1 MTYYPHHSSLA
12 RRLLILDDEE
22 AVGRTLGFVAE
33 EIGFEVRA
41 FTRPA
46 EFFAA
51 LDAWQ
56 PTHIAI
62 DLVMPEMD
70 GIEAMRL
77 LAERGCQASI
87 IITSGVGSRVLDSAR
102 RTATEQGLREVNA
115 ISKPFSRDVLRR
127 LLSGGRGRSSAHLT
141 AAGAQH
147 VDAFVITEEQLRNGL
162 EQQQLKLA
170 YQPKIDCSSGAL
182 AGFEALVRWAP
193 TPSLLILPDQFVP
206 LAESSGLIKL
216 LTEQVC
222 DQALRWFAQSF
233 TSSTLTLSINF
244 SAKNLADTHL
254 AEWISELCR
263 QHGVDPA
270 RVILELTESSAM
282 DDPVKSLALLT
293 RLRMQGF
300 QLSID
305 DFGTGFSSLVQLVRL
320 PFSELKVDKSFVMTA
335 LESHEAR
342 AVIKSIV
349 DLGKSLG
356 LRVTAEGV
364 EDAATL
370 DYIISVGCDFA
381 QGYFISEPLP
391 GRDALA
397 WTGRTKD

>member
-1 MTYYPHHSSLA
+1 MNNLHDSGCPG
-12 RRLLILDDEE
+12 RLLILDDEE
-22 AVGRTLGFVAE
+22 AVGRTIAFIAE
-33 EIGFEVRA
+33 ELGFEVRA

-46 EFFAA
+46 DFFAA

-115 ISKPFSRDVLRR
+115 ISKPFSRDMLRR
-127 LLSGGRGRSSAHLT
+127 LLSGEHGRGGVRASSAEP
-141 AAGAQH
+141 QH
-147 VDAFVITEEQLRNGL
+147 ADDFVITEAQLRHGL
-162 EQQQLKLA
+162 EQQQLQLA

-193 TPSLLILPDQFVP
+193 TPTLLIQPDQFVP
-206 LAESSGLIKL
+206 LAEASGLIKL

-233 TSSTLTLSINF
+233 AASTALTLSINF
-244 SAKNLADTHL
+244 SAKNLADMHL
-254 AEWISELCR
+254 AEWISDLCR
-263 QHGVDPA
+263 QYGVDPA

-282 DDPVKSLALLT
+282 DDPIKSLALLT

-364 EDAATL
+364 EEAATL
-370 DYIISVGCDFA
+370 DYITSVGCDFA

-391 GRDALA
+391 GCDALA
-397 WTGRTKD
+397 WTRRTKD

>member
-1 MTYYPHHSSLA
+1 MNNLHASECA
-12 RRLLILDDEE
+12 GRLLILDDEE
-22 AVGRTLGFVAE
+22 AVGRTLGFIAE

-102 RTATEQGLREVNA
+102 RTATEQGLKEVNA

-127 LLSGGRGRSSAHLT
+127 LLSGAHGRSGVRASSAGT
-141 AAGAQH
+141 QH
-147 VDAFVITEEQLRNGL
+147 VDAFVITEAQLRHGL
-162 EQQQLKLA
+162 EQQQLQLA
-170 YQPKIDCSSGAL
+170 YQPKIDCGSGAL

-193 TPSLLILPDQFVP
+193 TPTLLILPDQFVP

-233 TSSTLTLSINF
+233 AASTLTLSINV
-244 SAKNLADTHL
+244 SAKNLADTYL
-254 AEWISELCR
+254 AEWISDLCR

-270 RVILELTESSAM
+270 QVILELTESSAM

-320 PFSELKVDKSFVMTA
+320 PFSELKVDKSFVMAA

-364 EDAATL
+364 EEAATL
-370 DYIISVGCDFA
+370 DYITSVGCDFA

-391 GRDALA
+391 GHDALA
-397 WTGRTKD
+397 WRSRPKG

>member
-1 MTYYPHHSSLA
+1 MSRGNGAKLPG
-12 RRLLILDDEE
+12 RLLILDDEE
-22 AVGRTLGFVAE
+22 AVGRTIGFIAE
-33 EIGFEVRA
+33 EIGFEVRS

-102 RTATEQGLREVNA
+102 RTATEQGLKKVNA
-115 ISKPFSRDVLRR
+115 ISKPFSHEMLRA
-127 LLSGGRGRSSAHLT
+127 LLSDGYGRRAGRPSVAEP
-141 AAGAQH
+141 QH
-147 VDAFVITEEQLRNGL
+147 ADDFVVTEEQLRNGL
-162 EQQQLKLA
+162 EQQQLQLA

-222 DQALRWFAQSF
+222 DQALRWFAQNF
-233 TSSTLTLSINF
+233 ASSTLTLSINF

-356 LRVTAEGV
+356 LRVAAEGV
-364 EDAATL
+364 EEAATL
-370 DYIISVGCDFA
+370 DYITSVGCDFA
-381 QGYFISEPLP
+381 QGYFISGPLP

-397 WTGRTKD
+397 WTGRTKG

>member
-1 MTYYPHHSSLA
+1 M
-12 RRLLILDDEE
+12 
-22 AVGRTLGFVAE
+22 
-33 EIGFEVRA
+33 
-41 FTRPA
+41 
-46 EFFAA
+46 
-51 LDAWQ
+51 
-56 PTHIAI
+56 
-62 DLVMPEMD
+62 
-70 GIEAMRL
+70 
-77 LAERGCQASI
+77 
-87 IITSGVGSRVLDSAR
+87 
-102 RTATEQGLREVNA
+102 
-115 ISKPFSRDVLRR
+115 
-127 LLSGGRGRSSAHLT
+127 
-141 AAGAQH
+141 
-147 VDAFVITEEQLRNGL
+147 
-162 EQQQLKLA
+162 
-170 YQPKIDCSSGAL
+170 
-182 AGFEALVRWAP
+182 RWAP

-222 DQALRWFAQSF
+222 DQALCWFAQNF
-233 TSSTLTLSINF
+233 ASSTLTLSINF

-356 LRVTAEGV
+356 LRVAAEGV

-370 DYIISVGCDFA
+370 DYITSVGCDFA

-397 WTGRTKD
+397 WTGRTKG

>member
-1 MTYYPHHSSLA
+1 LSDIHVPEGLK
-12 RRLLILDDEE
+12 RLLILDDDE
-22 AVGRTLGFVAE
+22 AVGRTLGFIAQE
-33 EIGFEVRA
+33 SGFEVRA

-51 LDAWQ
+51 LDAWP

-87 IITSGVGSRVLDSAR
+87 IITSGVGNRVLESAR
-102 RTATEQGLREVNA
+102 RTASEQGLKEVNA
-115 ISKPFSRDVLRR
+115 ISKPFSREVLRK
-127 LLSGGRGRSSAHLT
+127 LLSDAHGRGEVRAPSAEPQD
-141 AAGAQH
+141 ADD
-147 VDAFVITEEQLRNGL
+147 VDITEAQLRHGL
-162 EQQQLKLA
+162 EQQQMQLA
-170 YQPKIDCSSGAL
+170 YQPKIACCSGAL

-193 TPSLLILPDQFVP
+193 TPTRLILPDQFVP
-206 LAESSGLIKL
+206 LAEASGLIKM

-222 DQALRWFAQSF
+222 DQALRWFSQNFDGSVAP
-233 TSSTLTLSINF
+233 TLAINF
-244 SAKNLADTHL
+244 SAKNLADTHM
-254 AEWISELCR
+254 AERITDLCR
-263 QHGVDPA
+263 QHRVNPA
-270 RVILELTESSAM
+270 QVIVELTESSAM

-370 DYIISVGCDFA
+370 DYITGVGCDFA
-381 QGYFISEPLP
+381 QGYFISEPLSGP
-391 GRDALA
+391 DALA
-397 WTGRTKD
+397 WSRRRTA

>member
-1 MTYYPHHSSLA
+1 MSGLPGSGCPG
-12 RRLLILDDEE
+12 RLLILDDEE
-22 AVGRTLGFVAE
+22 AVGRTLGFIAE
-33 EIGFEVRA
+33 EIGFEVRT
-41 FTRPA
+41 FTRPV

-51 LDAWQ
+51 LDAWP

-70 GIEAMRL
+70 GIEAIRL

-102 RTATEQGLREVNA
+102 RTATEQGLKEVNA
-115 ISKPFSRDVLRR
+115 ISKPFSRELLRR
-127 LLSGGRGRSSAHLT
+127 LLSGEHGRGGARPPSAEL
-141 AAGAQH
+141 QH
-147 VDAFVITEEQLRNGL
+147 ADAFAITEAQLRRGL
-162 EQQQLKLA
+162 EQQQLQLA
-170 YQPKIDCSSGAL
+170 YQPKIDCGSGAL

-193 TPSLLILPDQFVP
+193 TPALLILPDQFVP
-206 LAESSGLIKL
+206 LAESSGLIKP

-222 DQALRWFAQSF
+222 EQALRWFAQSF
-233 TSSTLTLSINF
+233 AAPTTLTLSINF
-244 SAKNLADTHL
+244 SAKNLADMHL
-254 AEWISELCR
+254 AEWISDLCR

-270 RVILELTESSAM
+270 QVILELTETSAM

-342 AVIKSIV
+342 TVIKSIV

-364 EDAATL
+364 EEAATL
-370 DYIISVGCDFA
+370 DYITSVGCDFA
-381 QGYFISEPLP
+381 QGYFISEPLS
-391 GRDALA
+391 GRDAAA
-397 WTGRTKD
+397 WAAAVKG

>member
-1 MTYYPHHSSLA
+1 MSGIHGSGCPG
-12 RRLLILDDEE
+12 RLLILDDEE
-22 AVGRTLGFVAE
+22 AVGRTLGFIAE
-33 EIGFEVRA
+33 EIGFEVRS

-51 LDAWQ
+51 LDAWP

-102 RTATEQGLREVNA
+102 RTATEQGLKEVNA
-115 ISKPFSRDVLRR
+115 ISKPFSRELLRR
-127 LLSGGRGRSSAHLT
+127 LLSGEHARGAGRLSN
-141 AAGAQH
+141 AGPQH
-147 VDAFVITEEQLRNGL
+147 ADAFVITEAQLRNGL
-162 EQQQLKLA
+162 EQQQLQLA
-170 YQPKIDCSSGAL
+170 YQPKIDCGSGAL

-193 TPSLLILPDQFVP
+193 TPALLILPDQFVP
-206 LAESSGLIKL
+206 LAESSGLINV

-222 DQALRWFAQSF
+222 EQALRWFAQSF
-233 TSSTLTLSINF
+233 AASTALTLSINF
-244 SAKNLADTHL
+244 SAKNLADMHL
-254 AEWISELCR
+254 AEWISDLCR

-270 RVILELTESSAM
+270 QVILELTETSAM

-342 AVIKSIV
+342 TVIKSIV

-364 EDAATL
+364 EEAATL
-370 DYIISVGCDFA
+370 DYITSVGCDFA
-381 QGYFISEPLP
+381 QGYFISEPLS
-391 GRDALA
+391 GRDAVA
-397 WTGRTKD
+397 WAAAVKG

>member
-1 MTYYPHHSSLA
+1 MTEIHALEVLK
-12 RRLLILDDEE
+12 RLLILDDDE
-22 AVGRTLGFVAE
+22 AVGRTLGFIAKDL
-33 EIGFEVRA
+33 GFEVRA
-41 FTRPA
+41 FTHPA
-46 EFFAA
+46 EFFDA
-51 LDAWQ
+51 LDRWS

-87 IITSGVGSRVLDSAR
+87 IITSGMDSRVLDSAR
-102 RTATEQGLREVNA
+102 RTATGQGLREVHT
-115 ISKPFSRDVLRR
+115 ISKPFSRDLLRR
-127 LLSGGRGRSSAHLT
+127 LLCDDQARGTELRSEIDSPPL
-141 AAGAQH
+141 
-147 VDAFVITEEQLRNGL
+147 DDFVITEDRLRQGLQQHQLVMT
-162 EQQQLKLA
+162 
-170 YQPKIDCSSGAL
+170 YQPKIACGTGAL

-193 TPSLLILPDQFVP
+193 TPELLILPDQFVP

-222 DQALRWFAQSF
+222 EQALRWLSRNF
-233 TSSTLTLSINF
+233 TGSGALTLAINF
-244 SAKNLADTHL
+244 SAKNLADTHM
-254 AEWISELCR
+254 AEWITDLCR

-270 RVILELTESSAM
+270 QVIVELTESSAM

-335 LESHEAR
+335 LESREAR

-370 DYIISVGCDFA
+370 DYITGVGCDFA
-381 QGYFISEPLP
+381 QGYFISGPLL
-391 GRDALA
+391 DHEAVA
-397 WTGRTKD
+397 WTKRMRD